1 MSINKDIENIENN
14 LLKKRITI
22 LINEIKLSYSKINK
36 LSKDIVTL
44 KLQNFNKE
52 KINKELQD
60 NLNKMTEENKELQDN
75 LNKMTE
81 ENKLLEIQI
90 SNLNNKNI
98 ELTERLIKM
107 SRFVINYGG

>member
-1 MSINKDIENIENN
+1 MSINENIEHN

-22 LINEIKLSYSKINK
+22 LINEIKFSYSKINK

-60 NLNKMTEENKELQDN
+60 NLNKMTEENK
-75 LNKMTE
+75 
-81 ENKLLEIQI
+81 LLEIQI

-107 SRFVINYGG
+107 SGFVINYGG